1 MNITYEFM
9 VDWDAT
15 DWMAIP
21 DFSEAIDN
29 ITRYV
34 KSHYISRG
42 KEVELGN
49 IPAGTLDITL
59 TNESKRF
66 SPTYAASPLFGKMR
80 PWLPIRVRATVTG
93 GGAIIF
99 YTGFI
104 SRISVNPHLD
114 VQEVYL
120 YCVDGMDLLA
130 RNMVS
135 LNKGE
140 RSMVTDGAAIGY
152 ILDSAGWPASKR
164 NIDIDTGAIVN
175 YPTTME
181 F

>member
-1 MNITYEFM
+1 MSIAYEFDI
-9 VDWDAT
+9 DWDAT
-15 DWMAIP
+15 DWRAVP

-34 KSHYISRG
+34 KSHYVARG

-66 SPTYAASPLFGKMR
+66 SPTYGASPLSPKMR

-93 GGAIIF
+93 GAAIIF

-104 SRISVNPHLD
+104 SRISVNPHPD
-114 VQEVYL
+114 VQEAYL

-130 RNMVS
+130 RNMIS
-135 LNKGE
+135 LDRGE

-152 ILDSAGWPASKR
+152 ILDGSGWPAAKR

-175 YPTTME
+175 YPQTTE